1 MCVAACLKCGKLEEG
16 ETGVEQLRVG
26 VEPLRV
32 GVELLDVEI

>member
-1 MCVAACLKCGKLEEG
+1 VCVACLKCGRAEDG
-16 ETGVEQLRVG
+16 ETGVELLRVG